1 MPVRIFFIKE
11 SILFSGV
18 KSLNKEILFL
28 ISYLLRRILLLWVFS
43 VKTKSTSDRTLIP
56 LILKSSKF
64 PIGVATKYNDP
75 CELMINPPKKIAL
88 YLSLIMVFHSCA
100 TTDNDELREFNFNF
114 DSNQITKKIFDELKT
129 ISIKR
134 DIEIIQST
142 NSQKEEI
149 FKKGFLAAF
158 YFNNKFSKNN
168 KRVHFID
175 VKEKIKVCRNPSRS
189 RPITLILESSLNEN
203 LLEKC
208 DFTKSNT
215 FVVKLDESTSFTGY
229 KEITLS
235 HSFFEDLRVINI
247 LKTNKFLL
255 ISLEINAI
263 EKFINFAKQNNL
275 EIQEKN
281 LFLLEKTNDFE
292 SIVAQIFEQNRS
304 EIRKRNVESILNRD
318 LEFSTRK
325 RKDLEAIIL
334 ISSSEAAKRILP
346 ALKFNLLQ
354 DIDVFN
360 MPNHFDSWNE
370 SSSPSD
376 LENSQGLEYPI
387 LVNKMNFD
395 DDSFNFLNSKE
406 KVIYS
411 LGFDAF
417 GVVNKRNHF
426 GFLGQHSI
434 ENEKV
439 KIKPIKV
446 RFLRGEIFQDF

>member
-1 MPVRIFFIKE
+1 M
-11 SILFSGV
+11 LF
-18 KSLNKEILFL
+18 
-28 ISYLLRRILLLWVFS
+28 Y
-43 VKTKSTSDRTLIP
+43 
-56 LILKSSKF
+56 
-64 PIGVATKYNDP
+64 
-75 CELMINPPKKIAL
+75 
-88 YLSLIMVFHSCA
+88 SCA
-100 TTDNDELREFNFNF
+100 TTENDELREFNFNF
-114 DSNQITKKIFDELKT
+114 DSNQITKKIFNELKT

-134 DIEIIQST
+134 DIEIIQSSG
-142 NSQKEEI
+142 SQKEEI

-158 YFNNKFSKNN
+158 YFNNKFSKNK
-168 KRVHFID
+168 KRLYFVD
-175 VKEKIKVCRNPSRS
+175 VEEKIKKCRNPSRS
-189 RPITLILESSLNEN
+189 RSITLILESSLSGN

-208 DFTKSNT
+208 DFTRSST
-215 FVVKLDESTSFTGY
+215 FVIKLNESTSVTGY
-229 KEITLS
+229 KEITLN

-255 ISLEINAI
+255 LSLEINEI

-275 EIQEKN
+275 EIKKKN

-292 SIVAQIFEQNRS
+292 STVAQIFEQNRS
-304 EIRKRNVESILNRD
+304 DIRKRNVESILNRD

-354 DIDVFN
+354 DIAVFN
-360 MPNHFDSWNE
+360 MPNHYDSWND

-387 LVNKMNFD
+387 LLNKMNFD

-417 GVVNKRNHF
+417 GVINKRNHF

-439 KIKPIKV
+439 NIKPIKV
-446 RFLRGEIFQDF
+446 RFLKGEIFQDF

>member
-1 MPVRIFFIKE
+1 M
-11 SILFSGV
+11 
-18 KSLNKEILFL
+18 
-28 ISYLLRRILLLWVFS
+28 
-43 VKTKSTSDRTLIP
+43 
-56 LILKSSKF
+56 
-64 PIGVATKYNDP
+64 
-75 CELMINPPKKIAL
+75 MNPPKKIAL
-88 YLSLIMVFHSCA
+88 YLLLSMLFYSCA
-100 TTDNDELREFNFNF
+100 ITENDELREFNFNF
-114 DSNQITKKIFDELKT
+114 DSNQITKKIFNELKT

-134 DIEIIQST
+134 DIEIIQSS

-158 YFNNKFSKNN
+158 YFNNKFSKNK
-168 KRVHFID
+168 KRLYFVD
-175 VKEKIKVCRNPSRS
+175 VEEKIKTCRNPSKSRS
-189 RPITLILESSLNEN
+189 ITLILESSLSGN

-208 DFTKSNT
+208 DFTKSST
-215 FVVKLDESTSFTGY
+215 FVIKLNKSTSVTGY
-229 KEITLS
+229 KEITLN

-255 ISLEINAI
+255 LSLEISEI
-263 EKFINFAKQNNL
+263 ERFINFAKQNNL
-275 EIQEKN
+275 EIKKKN

-292 SIVAQIFEQNRS
+292 STVAQIFEQNS
-304 EIRKRNVESILNRD
+304 SNIRKRNVESILNRD

-354 DIDVFN
+354 DITVFN
-360 MPNHFDSWNE
+360 MPNHYDSWND

-376 LENSQGLEYPI
+376 LENSQGLEHPI
-387 LVNKMNFD
+387 LLNKLNFD

-411 LGFDAF
+411 LGFDAL
-417 GVVNKRNHF
+417 GVINKRSHF

-434 ENEKV
+434 ENGKV
-439 KIKPIKV
+439 NLEPIKV
-446 RFLRGEIFQDF
+446 RFFKGEIFQDF

>member
-1 MPVRIFFIKE
+1 M
-11 SILFSGV
+11 
-18 KSLNKEILFL
+18 KSLNKEILFF
-28 ISYLLRRILLLWVFS
+28 ISYLFRSVLLLWVFS

-88 YLSLIMVFHSCA
+88 YLLLTMLFYSCA
-100 TTDNDELREFNFNF
+100 TTENDELREFNFNF
-114 DSNQITKKIFDELKT
+114 DSNQITKKIFNELKT

-134 DIEIIQST
+134 DIEIIQSSG
-142 NSQKEEI
+142 SQKEEI

-158 YFNNKFSKNN
+158 YFNNKFSKSK
-168 KRVHFID
+168 KRLYFVD
-175 VKEKIKVCRNPSRS
+175 VEEKIKTCRNPSRS
-189 RPITLILESSLNEN
+189 RSITLILESSLSGN

-208 DFTKSNT
+208 DFTKSST
-215 FVVKLDESTSFTGY
+215 FVIKLNESTSVTGY
-229 KEITLS
+229 KEITLN

-255 ISLEINAI
+255 LSLEISEI
-263 EKFINFAKQNNL
+263 ERFINFAKQNNL
-275 EIQEKN
+275 EIKKKN

-292 SIVAQIFEQNRS
+292 STVAQIFEQNRS
-304 EIRKRNVESILNRD
+304 NIRKRNVESILNRD

-354 DIDVFN
+354 DIAVFN
-360 MPNHFDSWNE
+360 MPNHYDSWND

-376 LENSQGLEYPI
+376 LENSQGLEHPI
-387 LVNKMNFD
+387 LLNKMNFD

-411 LGFDAF
+411 LGFDAL
-417 GVVNKRNHF
+417 GVINKRSHF

-439 KIKPIKV
+439 NLEPIKV
-446 RFLRGEIFQDF
+446 RFFKGEIFQDF